1 MLTCKILNP
10 VLLMLSTLSRR
21 CSRCED
27 TTKQGFLLILYILL
41 YNNSDGKRMNCTSWG
56 LLEIGMQSSD
66 QLSSLAELDAGILLF
81 HGDNT
86 KRTSSVSVRLS
97 WSTRFVVATLRMAV
111 QDTGR

>member
-1 MLTCKILNP
+1 
-10 VLLMLSTLSRR
+10 
-21 CSRCED
+21 
-27 TTKQGFLLILYILL
+27 
-41 YNNSDGKRMNCTSWG
+41 MNCTSWV

-66 QLSSLAELDAGILLF
+66 QLSSLAELGAGILLF

-86 KRTSSVSVRLS
+86 KRTSSVSVRLL